1 MESRGLSSD
10 YLSRL
15 CEICLSNPPEI
26 LACDNFYSKPYLP
39 ENSSYIVNIQ
49 KSDLPGS
56 HWISILVKKDCILYF
71 DSMGLPVINEYISK
85 RLELCNCTIYYS
97 RLSIQGIFSMF
108 CAYYT
113 LAFLIK
119 CHEEKR
125 SFKDFLENFKHGKS
139 LENEQ
144 ICLNMIKRRLTQ

>member
-1 MESRGLSSD
+1 MASSGLSSD
-10 YLSRL
+10 YLLRL
-15 CEICLSNPPEI
+15 CEISLTNPPEI
-26 LACDNFYSKPYLP
+26 LACDNFYSKSYLP

-71 DSMGLPVINEYISK
+71 DSIGLPVTNGYISK

-97 RLSIQGIFSMF
+97 TLSIQGIFSMF

-125 SFKDFLENFKHGKS
+125 SYEDFLKNFKRGKS
-139 LENEQ
+139 LENEK
-144 ICLNMIKRRLTQ
+144 ICLNIIKRRLTQ

>member
-1 MESRGLSSD
+1 MPSSGLSSD

-26 LACDNFYSKPYLP
+26 LSCDNFHSKSYLP
-39 ENSSYIVNIQ
+39 ENSSYIINIQ
-49 KSDLPGS
+49 RSGLPGS
-56 HWISILVKKDCILYF
+56 HWISVLVKKNCILYF
-71 DSMGLPVINEYISK
+71 DSIGLPVINEYIKK
-85 RLELCNCTIYYS
+85 RLELCNCDIYYS

-125 SFKDFLENFKHGKS
+125 SYEDFLGNFKHGKS
-139 LENEQ
+139 LENEK
-144 ICLNMIKRRLTQ
+144 ICLNIIKGRLTQ